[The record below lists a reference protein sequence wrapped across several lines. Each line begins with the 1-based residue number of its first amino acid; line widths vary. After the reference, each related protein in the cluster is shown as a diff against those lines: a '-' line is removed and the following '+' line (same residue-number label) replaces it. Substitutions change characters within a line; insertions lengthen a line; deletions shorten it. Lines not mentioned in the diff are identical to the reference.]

1 MPSVPEKV
9 IRSVPVGLS
18 RTAGYALSGFATIH
32 EMMLEGKHRQA
43 RLHTIRMMAAV
54 EQFLLD
60 ESWGVAS
67 GLTGVEEPPWSHWAS
82 QDLPSI
88 RKQYIYT
95 RLMDATWIGAIINEL
110 KEEDWLFKKRG
121 KGGGKGGGRS
131 KDEQNKDKAE

>member
-1 MPSVPEKV
+1 MPSVPEKF

-18 RTAGYALSGFATIH
+18 RMAGYALSGFATIH

-67 GLTGVEEPPWSHWAS
+67 RLTGVEEPRGP
-82 QDLPSI
+82 
-88 RKQYIYT
+88 
-95 RLMDATWIGAIINEL
+95 IGPVKICP
-110 KEEDWLFKKRG
+110 
-121 KGGGKGGGRS
+121 RS
-131 KDEQNKDKAE
+131 ESSTSTLV